1 MEARGRAEAER
12 EALGQAD
19 SSLEERALPAP
30 GREET
35 TVPRLLPGRASAGEG
50 RAGRKLGW
58 GSSEQGSGAS
68 LRIIC
73 VGPEQEE
80 VPLPCSLPPSAL
92 CESLGLAS
100 VPALGP
106 SSLLTLLLFKV
117 DLRVLLLLFINFY
130 AARSPCAS
138 PICPV

>member
-1 MEARGRAEAER
+1 MERGFRAGRLFFREGESTPSPRER
-12 EALGQAD
+12 GD
-19 SSLEERALPAP
+19 C
-30 GREET
+30 
-35 TVPRLLPGRASAGEG
+35 VPRTGFRGEG

-58 GSSEQGSGAS
+58 GSSEQGSRAS

-80 VPLPCSLPPSAL
+80 VPLPCSPPPSAL
-92 CESLGLAS
+92 CENLGLAS

-130 AARSPCAS
+130 TAQSPCAS